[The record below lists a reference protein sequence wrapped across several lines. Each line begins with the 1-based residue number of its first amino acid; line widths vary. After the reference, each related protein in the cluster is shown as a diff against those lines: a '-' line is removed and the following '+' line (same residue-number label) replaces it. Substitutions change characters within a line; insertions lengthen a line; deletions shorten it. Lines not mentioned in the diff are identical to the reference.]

1 MESSRLHTDFDV
13 AVIGGGPNG
22 ATAAALLARHSGIAP
37 SRIALVAPE
46 LATGAPATGAPAS
59 AVAAR
64 GAVAADA
71 PPDLR
76 VAAISRASEQ
86 LLRNAG
92 AWEYLPQGRLCAY
105 ERMRIWHETAPADG
119 PGTLVFSA
127 AELAE
132 ANLGYIAE
140 NRALAAAALASFRA
154 QGGRVIAARVHALV
168 TDASAARLGTDQG
181 EYTARLV
188 VGADG
193 ARSQVRELLAM
204 PVREHDY
211 GQGAIV
217 ANVATTKPHQHTAWQ
232 RFLGT
237 GPLAFLPLFDG
248 TSSIV
253 WSADNALAD
262 ELMALPPA
270 EFALRL
276 EAASDGVL
284 GATRLVGE
292 RALVPLRRA
301 TAVTLV
307 GARVALVG
315 DAAHVIHPLAGQ
327 GVNLGF
333 MDAAALC
340 GVLARGV
347 AEREDPGAARLLTR
361 YEQERLTHDTL
372 MSWTMSAF
380 NEVFARGP
388 GPSGWMAARLLGL
401 AGANAAVRRTFA
413 RRALGLAGE
422 VPALA
427 RRVPA
432 MPMDSLPAREAA
444 C

>member
-1 MESSRLHTDFDV
+1 MDTDFDV
-13 AVIGGGPNG
+13 VVVGGGPNG
-22 ATAAALLARHSGIAP
+22 ATAAALLARHGGIAP
-37 SRIALVAPE
+37 ARIALVAPE
-46 LATGAPATGAPAS
+46 LAIGAAASGATASGAIS
-59 AVAAR
+59 
-64 GAVAADA
+64 ADA

-92 AWEYLPQGRLCAY
+92 AWQQLPQGRLCAY
-105 ERMRIWHETAPADG
+105 ERMRIWHESAPADG
-119 PGTLVFSA
+119 PGTLAFSA

-132 ANLGYIAE
+132 PNLGYIVE
-140 NRALAAAALASFRA
+140 NRALAAAALASFSE
-154 QGGRVIAARVHALV
+154 QGGRVIAARLHSLAS
-168 TDASAARLGTDQG
+168 DAAAARLGTDQG
-181 EYTARLV
+181 AYTARLV

-193 ARSQVRELLAM
+193 ARSQVRELLAL

-211 GQGAIV
+211 GQAAIV
-217 ANVATTKPHQHTAWQ
+217 ANIATAKPHQHTAWQ
-232 RFLGT
+232 RFLGS

-248 TSSIV
+248 SSSIV
-253 WSADNALAD
+253 WSAGNTLAE
-262 ELMALPPA
+262 ELMALPPV

-284 GATRLVGE
+284 GATRLIGE

-307 GARVALVG
+307 GLRVALVG

-388 GPSGWMAARLLGL
+388 GPAGWMAARLLGL
-401 AGANAAVRRTFA
+401 AGANATVRRAFA

-427 RRVPA
+427 QRGPA
-432 MPMDSLPAREAA
+432 SATHPVDPREAA